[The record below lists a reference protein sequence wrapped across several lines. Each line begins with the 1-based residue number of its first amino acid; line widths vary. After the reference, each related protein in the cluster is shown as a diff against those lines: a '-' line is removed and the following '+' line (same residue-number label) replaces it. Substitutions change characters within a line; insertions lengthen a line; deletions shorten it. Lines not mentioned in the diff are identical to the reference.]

1 MIVSELTGT
10 EYHEQYQTLEIS
22 NLSRQLDF
30 LKSLALTAVNLDKKF
45 LSQTIIKAL
54 NFHAISCLHDS
65 AGQYRPWDVVV
76 GQHTPPQFFRVNAL
90 MDDFV
95 NTVNVNWKDT
105 NPIYLS
111 SYVLWRLIWIHPFIN
126 GNGRTARAC
135 CYFVLCVKS
144 NGLLPG
150 TITLPTLMK
159 QNHSQYIDALRFAD
173 YGYETQMDES
183 EFLEPLNQLIRDD
196 LSIQLSSANP
206 P

>member
-30 LKSLALTAVNLDKKF
+30 LKSLVFTAVNLDKKF

-65 AGQYRPWDVVV
+65 AGQYRPWDVEV
-76 GQHTPPQFFRVNAL
+76 GQHNPPQFFRVNAL

-150 TITLPTLMK
+150 TTTLPTLMK
-159 QNHSQYIDALRFAD
+159 QNRNQYIEALRYAD
-173 YGYETQMDES
+173 YGYTTQMDER

-196 LSIQLSSANP
+196 LSIQLSSANLS
-206 P
+206 